1 MALIPKSSQSTHAP
15 QPRNSSSHP
24 CMIII
29 YKHIHTPMFSSNVL
43 CITRTM
49 ASKKF
54 LCFWNA
60 FLIVILLFSSAM
72 GSRDLSEIARPRMI
86 LEKASRTQRGLPQDG
101 NYLVDP
107 PPAH

>member
-1 MALIPKSSQSTHAP
+1 
-15 QPRNSSSHP
+15 
-24 CMIII
+24 
-29 YKHIHTPMFSSNVL
+29 
-43 CITRTM
+43 M

-86 LEKASRTQRGLPQDG
+86 LDEKATSTQRGPAWDG
-101 NYLVDP
+101 HYRAAP
-107 PPAH
+107 PNG

>member
-1 MALIPKSSQSTHAP
+1 
-15 QPRNSSSHP
+15 
-24 CMIII
+24 
-29 YKHIHTPMFSSNVL
+29 MFSSNVL

-86 LEKASRTQRGLPQDG
+86 RKSHLRAFLISWFFRMLRVFNSIIEAKSKDEFI
-101 NYLVDP
+101 
-107 PPAH
+107 

>member
-1 MALIPKSSQSTHAP
+1 MPPILEILV
-15 QPRNSSSHP
+15 PRP

-29 YKHIHTPMFSSNVL
+29 YNTHTHTTMFSSNVL

-49 ASKKF
+49 ASKNF

-60 FLIVILLFSSAM
+60 FLIIMLLFSSAM

-86 LEKASRTQRGLPQDG
+86 LEKERIGDPIG
-101 NYLVDP
+101 GHYNVP
-107 PPAH
+107 PPNI

>member
-1 MALIPKSSQSTHAP
+1 MVV
-15 QPRNSSSHP
+15 
-24 CMIII
+24 I
-29 YKHIHTPMFSSNVL
+29 YKHTHTPMFSSNVL

-54 LCFWNA
+54 LSFWNA

-86 LEKASRTQRGLPQDG
+86 LEKASRSQKLGPPRNG
-101 NYLVDP
+101 NYNVP
-107 PPAH
+107 PPDS